1 MVRICII
8 HYEKDMSTLRSM
20 IHRIGQYTWTI
31 RDHSTDLEKFDQ
43 TMELLIKLIYELI
56 DFSEMRPVI
65 FKKKD
70 LEIYHDFL
78 NNFTKEIFIQQKKH
92 LFPRRV
98 FQLSRHLS
106 EKVRNFQ
113 YLLDTRP
120 SNFS

>member
-1 MVRICII
+1 
-8 HYEKDMSTLRSM
+8 MSTLRSM

>member
-1 MVRICII
+1 MVRVCVLT
-8 HYEKDMSTLRSM
+8 YDKDISVLRSM
-20 IHRIGQYTWTI
+20 IHKIGQYTWTI
-31 RDHSTDLEKFDQ
+31 RDPSTELEKFDN

-56 DFSEMRPVI
+56 DFSELRPVI

-78 NNFTKEIFIQQKKH
+78 HNFTGEVFIQHKKH
-92 LFPRRV
+92 LFNRRV

-106 EKVRNFQ
+106 EKIRSFQ

-120 SNFS
+120 SNFV